1 MPLKGRTVLIISIT
15 AVIVIIFMFLYY
27 FRVKI
32 IDVMTPFFMAI
43 VIAYMLNPLVKW
55 LEAKNV
61 PCTAGI
67 LLIYLGF
74 LVIIIVSLIFV
85 IPEVV
90 NNTRDL
96 IATLPE
102 ITQEYQDFFNDTL
115 SFIQSSNWPPDLKNA
130 VFNQIQDSIGVAQ
143 NYIADA
149 LRRTLTGILQAA
161 FAFTDFVLA
170 LIIAYY
176 FIKDAKFFKETALSL
191 VPRKWRN
198 GLINT
203 GRDISFILS
212 NFIQG
217 QLLTALIV
225 GTLEALGL
233 MVVGV
238 KYPLVL
244 GMLGGMANI
253 IPYFGPIIGAIPSVA
268 VALLDSPIR
277 AVWTVLL
284 FVAIQQVDNAFISP
298 KIIEGRLGLHPVTT
312 ILAVL
317 IGQKFFGIIGMMI
330 SVPIMAMLKV
340 IIKRAIEA
348 IV

>member
-1 MPLKGRTVLIISIT
+1 MPSKGKTIFTLAVI
-15 AVIVIIFMFLYY
+15 AVIVLLIIFVYY
-27 FRVKI
+27 FRGKI
-32 IDVMTPFFMAI
+32 GDVMVPFFMAV
-43 VIAYMLNPLVKW
+43 VIAYLLNPLVKR
-55 LEAKNV
+55 LEAKNI
-61 PCTAGI
+61 PCTASI
-67 LLIYLGF
+67 LIIYLGF
-74 LVIIIVSLIFV
+74 LLIIIVSLVFV

-90 NNTRDL
+90 NNARDL
-96 IATLPE
+96 ITILPE
-102 ITQEYQDFFNDTL
+102 ITEEYQNFFNNTL

-130 VFNQIQDSIGVAQ
+130 IFSQIQESIGVAQ
-143 NYIADA
+143 NYIADV
-149 LRRTLTGILQAA
+149 LKRTLTGILQIA
-161 FAFTDFVLA
+161 FAFMDFILA

-176 FIKDAKFFKETALSL
+176 FIKDAKFFKESALSL

-225 GTLEALGL
+225 GTLETLGL
-233 MVVGV
+233 IIVGV

-244 GMLGGMANI
+244 GMLGGLANI
-253 IPYFGPIIGAIPSVA
+253 IPYFGPVIGAIPSIA
-268 VALLDSPIR
+268 VALLDSPLR
-277 AVWTVLL
+277 AFWTVLM
-284 FVAIQQVDNAFISP
+284 FVAIQQIDNAFISP

-317 IGQKFFGIIGMMI
+317 VGQKFFGILGMML
-330 SVPIMAMLKV
+330 SVPIVAMLKV